1 MPLPVTVDLMALAR
15 ELERRGGKRKLRG
28 TLERAWRAQSC
39 LADLN
44 QVRDILGVIDR
55 LKAQTVSIDQTALVH
70 AQSALMTTA
79 ILLYARATATSGSP
93 PERGSIQLKDLTP
106 QQRDDHKVLINIR
119 NSALGHVET
128 SADIAG
134 DFWHA
139 LYLFAKQ
146 AGPGL
151 WQCASASTRIGLNCD
166 TVVVLKRQLPVAI
179 EAVRARTSERLDE
192 VLAAMQEVNLSNATM
207 LRHQVD
213 PVAWFGFL
221 ETARNMLAGAPG
233 DETSLWIPLL

>member
-1 MPLPVTVDLMALAR
+1 MSLPVTVDLMALAR
-15 ELERRGGKRKLRG
+15 ELEHRGGKRKLRG
-28 TLERAWRAQSC
+28 ALESAWRAQSC

-44 QVRDILGVIDR
+44 QVRDILAVIDR
-55 LKAQTVSIDQTALVH
+55 LKAQTVSIDQTTLVH

-79 ILLYARATATSGSP
+79 ILLYARATATGRSSR
-93 PERGSIQLKDLTP
+93 ERGSIRLKDLTP
-106 QQRDDHKVLINIR
+106 QQREDHKTLIRIR

-139 LYLFAKQ
+139 LFVFAKQ

-151 WQCASASTRIGLNCD
+151 WQYASASTSIGLNFD

-179 EAVRARTSERLDE
+179 EAVRARSHERLDD
-192 VLAAMQEVNLSNATM
+192 VLAAMQEINPSNATM

-213 PVAWFGFL
+213 PIAWFGSL
-221 ETARNMLAGAPG
+221 ETARKMLAGAPG
-233 DETSLWIPLL
+233 EESSSWTPLL